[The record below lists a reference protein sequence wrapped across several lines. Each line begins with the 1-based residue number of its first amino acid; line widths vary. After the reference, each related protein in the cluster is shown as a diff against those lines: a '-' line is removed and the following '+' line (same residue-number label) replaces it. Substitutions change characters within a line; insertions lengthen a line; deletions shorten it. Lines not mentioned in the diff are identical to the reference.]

1 MAADETKLGQ
11 LHEKVATV
19 LTDLLDGQPI
29 TEEGEDGEVK
39 VVGVIAPSAAI
50 ITAAIQL
57 LKNNNITCA
66 PSENNA
72 LGELQAK
79 MQERAK
85 AREARKAT
93 TTDLAQATKD
103 MGFLTGLPN

>member
-1 MAADETKLGQ
+1 MAADETKLGR
-11 LHEKVATV
+11 LHEKLAEVFCDA
-19 LTDLLDGQPI
+19 LDGQPI
-29 TEEGEDGEVK
+29 TEIDDEGNTT
-39 VVGVIAPSAAI
+39 VVGHIAPSAAI
-50 ITAAIQL
+50 LTAVNQF

-85 AREARKAT
+85 AREARKASQ
-93 TTDLAQATKD
+93 TDLAQATKD